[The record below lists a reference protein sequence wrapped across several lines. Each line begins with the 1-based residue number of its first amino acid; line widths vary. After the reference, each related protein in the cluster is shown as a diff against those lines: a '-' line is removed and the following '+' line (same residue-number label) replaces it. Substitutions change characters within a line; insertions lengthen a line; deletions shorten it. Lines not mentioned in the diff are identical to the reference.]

1 MDLLVTIGAVL
12 VAALLFY
19 LSIPV
24 LLFLL
29 VDALFR
35 FRGSRDADRV
45 FDFFADLLYPWRWD
59 APLWVSWPRK
69 WRRWRQRKKGMK
81 TVTIYTDGAC
91 SGNPGPGGW
100 GAILMYGPYKK
111 ELSGGEARTS
121 PPWRPRR
128 SPVPSSSTRTASTS
142 LSAWTRA
149 GPRGGGPGAG

>member
-45 FDFFADLLYPWRWD
+45 FRRLIV
-59 APLWVSWPRK
+59 PLEM
-69 WRRWRQRKKGMK
+69 G
-81 TVTIYTDGAC
+81 
-91 SGNPGPGGW
+91 
-100 GAILMYGPYKK
+100 
-111 ELSGGEARTS
+111 
-121 PPWRPRR
+121 R
-128 SPVPSSSTRTASTS
+128 SPLGQLAQKMETLEAEEKGHENSHHLHRRGLLGQP
-142 LSAWTRA
+142 
-149 GPRGGGPGAG
+149 GPRGLGGHPDVRPP